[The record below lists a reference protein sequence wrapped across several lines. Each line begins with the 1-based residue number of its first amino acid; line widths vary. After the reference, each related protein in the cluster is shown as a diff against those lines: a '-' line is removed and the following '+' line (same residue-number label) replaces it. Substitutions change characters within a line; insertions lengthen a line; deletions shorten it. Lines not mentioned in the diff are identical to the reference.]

1 MTPPISMEAGG
12 PASRLS
18 VSQQSREGGIT
29 PFSKAGFAALLL
41 SVTALGGCAHK
52 FIPPDINYDNAV
64 PAKLSV
70 DPPPPVK
77 IVELPRP
84 LPLPGQLKPL
94 DTGKPAPEAEMQRV
108 VELELRRRG

>member
-18 VSQQSREGGIT
+18 VSQPSQKGGFA
-29 PFSKAGFAALLL
+29 PFRKSGFAALLL

-70 DPPPPVK
+70 VA
-77 IVELPRP
+77 R
-84 LPLPGQLKPL
+84 Q
-94 DTGKPAPEAEMQRV
+94 TC
-108 VELELRRRG
+108 